1 MTTQHKHLPLPRPFY
16 LRDANTVAPELLG
29 KLLVHRSPEGVTAGI
44 IVEVESYIGSRDKGA
59 HSYPNKRTPRTAV
72 QFGQGGYAYIYT
84 IYGLHTCF
92 NIVTN
97 DAEKPEVVLIR
108 ALEPVTGIDLMQQR
122 RHTDKRDALC
132 SGPGK
137 LCQAMAITKSLYGCD
152 LCGTEL
158 YLEPFQMLEAN
169 RIMVSP
175 RINIDYAEECAA
187 YLWRYFIA
195 GNPYVSAVP
204 KKYQDRQKPYSP
216 KFSSI

>member
-1 MTTQHKHLPLPRPFY
+1 MVKNHDFAPLPRTFY

-44 IVEVESYIGSRDKGA
+44 IVEVESYIGSCDKGA
-59 HSYPNKRTPRTAV
+59 HSYLNKRTARTEI

-84 IYGLHTCF
+84 IYGLHACF

-97 DAEKPEVVLIR
+97 HADSPEVVLVR
-108 ALEPVTGIDLMQQR
+108 ALEPVTGIDLMRQR
-122 RHTDKRDALC
+122 RHTDKPGALC
-132 SGPGK
+132 NGPGK
-137 LCQAMAITKSLYGCD
+137 LCQAMAITKALYGCD

-158 YLEPFQMLEAN
+158 YIEPFQRVEPD

-175 RINIDYAEECAA
+175 RINIDYAEECTE

-195 GNPYVSAVP
+195 GNPYVSTVP
-204 KKYQDRQKPYSP
+204 KRYRERQEPYS
-216 KFSSI
+216 S